1 MSVSG
6 CTDDPPATPAMDAS
20 GPVDEVAYDEF
31 APTEDCATTPRCQSY
46 QVQSGCVCISRP
58 SDDDAFGANRT
69 GCAELN
75 ASGETVRNPEDDFCD
90 EGTSNGSVNFG
101 CMMPDMYYEAG
112 ASEDV
117 TLYGV
122 VDVFGNGGDA
132 NAIEITVYRE
142 GPNGTLGEML
152 GSATAS
158 TEHGC
163 SETEDE
169 IDDDMVVGT
178 RELGYYQ
185 IDGIPSETPLIVKA
199 SGNREFWRDLY
210 TYNVYIPNSEIERE
224 APGADECTGEDSLP
238 AGQRWA
244 LRPRIISRSDW
255 VSIPLTAGVPEGIR
269 TGSGVVGGEVHD
281 CDNIRVEFAQVNTN
295 PRAVAMTYFNDNPD
309 NPLPVTSRTEGTSI
323 LGLYAALDVPAGPV
337 DVAAVAHLDGG
348 TVSLGWYRAQVF
360 DGAVTVV
367 TLRGLR
373 PSQVPTP

>member
-1 MSVSG
+1 
-6 CTDDPPATPAMDAS
+6 
-20 GPVDEVAYDEF
+20 
-31 APTEDCATTPRCQSY
+31 
-46 QVQSGCVCISRP
+46 
-58 SDDDAFGANRT
+58 
-69 GCAELN
+69 
-75 ASGETVRNPEDDFCD
+75 
-90 EGTSNGSVNFG
+90 
-101 CMMPDMYYEAG
+101 MMPGMYVESAP
-112 ASEDV
+112 SEDL

-132 NAIEITVYRE
+132 NAIEVTVYRE
-142 GPNGTLGEML
+142 GPNGTLGAML
-152 GSATAS
+152 GTSTAS
-158 TEHGC
+158 TDHGC

-178 RELGYYQ
+178 RELGYYE
-185 IDGIPSETPLIVKA
+185 IPGIPSETPLIVKA

-210 TYNVYIPNSEIERE
+210 TYNIYIPNSEIEAG
-224 APGADECTGEDSLP
+224 APTSEECTGEDVHP
-238 AGQRWA
+238 MGARWS

-269 TGSGVVGGEVHD
+269 TGSGVVGGEIHD

-309 NPLPVTSRTEGTSI
+309 NPLPVMSRTEGTSI

-337 DVAAVAHLDGG
+337 DVAAVAYADDG

-360 DGAVTVV
+360 EGAVTVV

-373 PSQVPTP
+373 PSQIPAP